1 MNHRDRDAVAAMD
14 QVGTGKGISD
24 AFGPG
29 NDFLWRDG
37 KLYHSELLEQ
47 ETGGVFPGWKLVE
60 DSTG

>member
-1 MNHRDRDAVAAMD
+1 MD

-37 KLYHSELLEQ
+37 KLYHSELVEQ
-47 ETGGVFPGWKLVE
+47 ETGGFFPGWKLVE
-60 DSTG
+60 DSTEEA